1 MNRRSFLA
9 AGSAALAAQA
19 APEYDPVLQ
28 AGVYV
33 WTQHYARQKQ
43 RAQDHI
49 PDICAAFA
57 RAGYRDVEL
66 MSLFFEP
73 GLDRITL
80 RALESN
86 GLKCSTVYNGGPMHT
101 RDGARL
107 TIAATVDLAQRIQRS
122 RPLDAVVFNPNPV
135 GRAKT
140 DEELKVQAEALE
152 TLGWALWNSGVRL
165 MLHQH
170 APELA
175 DNGREWRFM
184 LANTDRR
191 YMRVCLDTHWVY
203 RAGLDVMTLLKECGS
218 RLYGLH
224 VRNSKGGVWTE
235 EFGDGDI
242 DYRAVAQELRR
253 AGFTGYL
260 SVELAWDK
268 ETQITRPLEESLR
281 RSREYAARLFGIA
294 SH

>member
-1 MNRRSFLA
+1 
-9 AGSAALAAQA
+9 
-19 APEYDPVLQ
+19 
-28 AGVYV
+28 
-33 WTQHYARQKQ
+33 
-43 RAQDHI
+43 
-49 PDICAAFA
+49 
-57 RAGYRDVEL
+57 
-66 MSLFFEP
+66 
-73 GLDRITL
+73 
-80 RALESN
+80 
-86 GLKCSTVYNGGPMHT
+86 MHT

-140 DEELKVQAEALE
+140 DEELTVQAEALD
-152 TLGWALWNSGVRL
+152 TLGWALGNSGVRL

-203 RAGLDVMTLLKECGS
+203 RAGLDVMTYVKECGS

-242 DYRAVAQELRR
+242 DYRAVAQHLR
-253 AGFTGYL
+253 AMGFTGYL

-281 RSREYAARLFGIA
+281 RSREYTERIFGLA

>member
-9 AGSAALAAQA
+9 AGAARLAAQA
-19 APEYDPVLQ
+19 APEYDPVMQ

-33 WTQHYARQKQ
+33 WTQHYSRQGKK
-43 RAQDHI
+43 AQDHI
-49 PDICAAFA
+49 ADICAAFS

-73 GLDRITL
+73 GQDRITL
-80 RALESN
+80 RALESS
-86 GLKCSTVYNGGPMHT
+86 GLRCSTVYNGGPMHT
-101 RDGARL
+101 RDAARA
-107 TIAATVDLAQRIQRS
+107 TIAATVDLAQRILRS
-122 RPLDAVVFNPNPV
+122 RPLDAVVFNPNPI

-140 DEELKVQAEALE
+140 GEELKVQAEALE

-175 DNGREWRFM
+175 ENGREWRFM

-191 YMRVCLDTHWVY
+191 YLRVCLDTHWVY
-203 RAGLDVMTLLKECGS
+203 RAGLDVMELLKECGP

-224 VRNSKGGVWTE
+224 VRNSRGGVWTE

-242 DYRAVAQELRR
+242 DYTQVAQHLRNT
-253 AGFTGYL
+253 GFTGYL

-281 RSREYAARLFGIA
+281 RSREYAEGIFGIA
-294 SH
+294 AH

>member
-1 MNRRSFLA
+1 MNRRSFLIA
-9 AGSAALAAQA
+9 CTAPLAAQA

-33 WTQHYARQKQ
+33 WTQHYGRLGQ
-43 RAQDHI
+43 RAQDHV
-49 PDICAAFA
+49 PEICMAFA

-73 GLDRITL
+73 GLDRITFQ
-80 RALESN
+80 ALERA
-86 GLKCSTVYNGGPMHT
+86 GLACSTVYNGGPMHT
-101 RDGARL
+101 PDSARQ
-107 TIAATVDLAQRIQRS
+107 TIAATVELAQRILRH
-122 RPLDAVVFNPNPV
+122 RPLEAVVFNPNPV

-140 DEELKVQAEALE
+140 GEELKVQAEALN

-175 DNGREWRFM
+175 ENGREWRFM
-184 LANTDRR
+184 LANTERR
-191 YMRVCLDTHWVY
+191 WLRVCLDLHWVY
-203 RAGLDVMTLLKECGS
+203 RAGLDVMTLLKECGP

-224 VRNSKGGVWTE
+224 VRNSRGGVWTE
-235 EFGDGDI
+235 DFAGGDI
-242 DYRAVAQELRR
+242 DYPAVAQYLRQT
-253 AGFTGYL
+253 GFTGFL

-268 ETQITRPLEESLR
+268 ETQLTRPLEENLR
-281 RSREYAARLFGIA
+281 RSRDYARNVFAIA
-294 SH
+294 AG

>member
-1 MNRRSFLA
+1 MNRRTFLSA
-9 AGSAALAAQA
+9 SGAALALHG
-19 APEYDPVLQ
+19 APEYDPVMQ

-33 WTQHYARQKQ
+33 WTQHYSRIGQ

-49 PDICAAFA
+49 PEICAAFA

-73 GLDRITL
+73 GLDRVTM
-80 RALESN
+80 RALAAS

-101 RDGARL
+101 REAARQ
-107 TIAATVDLAQRIQRS
+107 TIAATVELAQRIQRHQ
-122 RPLDAVVFNPNPV
+122 PLDAIVFNPNPV

-140 DEELKVQAEALE
+140 EEELAVQAEALE
-152 TLGWALWNSGVRL
+152 TLGWALWNSSVRL

-175 DNGREWRFM
+175 NEGREWRYM
-184 LANTDRR
+184 LAHTDRR
-191 YMRVCLDTHWVY
+191 YLRVCLDTHWVY
-203 RAGLDVMTLLKECGS
+203 RAGLDVMTLVKESGP
-218 RLYGLH
+218 RLNGLH
-224 VRNSKGGVWTE
+224 VRNSRGGVWME

-242 DYRAVAQELRR
+242 DYRALAQYLR
-253 AGFTGYL
+253 ASGFTGYL

-268 ETQITRPLEESLR
+268 ETPVTRPLEESLR
-281 RSREYAARLFGIA
+281 RSREYAEKIFGLA

>member
-9 AGSAALAAQA
+9 AGSAALGAQA

-33 WTQHYARQKQ
+33 WTQHYSRQGQ
-43 RAQDHI
+43 RAQDHVAE
-49 PDICAAFA
+49 ICAAFA

-86 GLKCSTVYNGGPMHT
+86 GLACSTVYNGGPMHT
-101 RDGARL
+101 RDGARR
-107 TIAATVDLAQRIQRS
+107 TIAATVELAQRIQRS
-122 RPLDAVVFNPNPV
+122 RPLDAVVFNPDPA
-135 GRAKT
+135 GRPKT

-175 DNGREWRFM
+175 DNGREWRYI

-191 YMRVCLDTHWVY
+191 YLRVCLDTHWVY
-203 RAGLDVMTLLKECGS
+203 RAGLDVMTLLKECGA

-224 VRNSKGGVWTE
+224 VRNSRGGVWTE
-235 EFGDGDI
+235 EFGEGDI
-242 DYRAVAQELRR
+242 DYRAVAQHLRGT
-253 AGFTGYL
+253 GFTGYL

-268 ETQITRPLEESLR
+268 ETKVTRPLEESLR
-281 RSREYAARLFGIA
+281 RSREYAERLFGIA

>member
-9 AGSAALAAQA
+9 ASGAALAARG
-19 APEYDPVLQ
+19 APEFDPVMQ

-33 WTQHYARQKQ
+33 WTQHYSRQGK

-49 PDICAAFA
+49 EEVCSSFV

-66 MSLFFEP
+66 MSLFFGP
-73 GLDRITL
+73 GIDSRTF
-80 RALESN
+80 RALELL
-86 GLKCSTVYNGGPMHT
+86 GLQCSTVYNGGPMHT
-101 RDGARL
+101 REAARE
-107 TIAATVDLAQRIQRS
+107 TIASTVELAQRIQRR
-122 RPLDAVVFNPNPV
+122 RPLDAIVFNPNPI

-140 DEELKVQAEALE
+140 DEELRVQAEALE

-175 DNGREWRFM
+175 ENGREWRFM

-191 YMRVCLDTHWVY
+191 YLRVCLDTHWVY

-235 EFGDGDI
+235 ELGDGDI
-242 DYRAVAQELRR
+242 DYRQVAQHLRA
-253 AGFTGYL
+253 AGFSGYL

-268 ETQITRPLEESLR
+268 ETQVTRPLEESLR
-281 RSREYAARLFGIA
+281 RSREYAERIFGIA
-294 SH
+294 PR

>member
-1 MNRRSFLA
+1 MNRRAFLA
-9 AGSAALAAQA
+9 ACTAPLAARA
-19 APEYDPVLQ
+19 TEYDPQLQ

-33 WTQHYARQKQ
+33 WTQHYSRLGQ
-43 RAQDHI
+43 RAQDHV
-49 PDICAAFA
+49 PEICAAFA

-73 GLDRITL
+73 GLDRITF
-80 RALESN
+80 RALDQS
-86 GLKCSTVYNGGPMHT
+86 GLACSTVYHGGPMHT
-101 RDGARL
+101 REAARQ
-107 TIAATVDLAQRIQRS
+107 TIAAAVELAQRILRH
-122 RPLDAVVFNPNPV
+122 RPLDAIVFNPNPV

-140 DEELKVQAEALE
+140 EEELRIQAEGLE
-152 TLGWALWNSGVRL
+152 TLGWALWNSGVRM

-175 DNGREWRFM
+175 DNAREWRFM

-191 YMRVCLDTHWVY
+191 YMRVCLDAHWVY
-203 RAGLDVMTLLKECGS
+203 RAGLDVMALLRECGP

-224 VRNSKGGVWTE
+224 VRNSRGGVWME
-235 EFGDGDI
+235 DLDDGDI
-242 DYRAVAQELRR
+242 DYRAMAAHLRS

-268 ETQITRPLEESLR
+268 KTHVTRPLEENLR
-281 RSREYAARLFGIA
+281 RSRLYAENVFGLA
-294 SH
+294 AG

>member
-9 AGSAALAAQA
+9 AAGAAPAALAA
-19 APEYDPVLQ
+19 PEYAPVLQ

-33 WTQHYARQKQ
+33 WTQHYSRLGQ
-43 RAQDHI
+43 RAQDHVN
-49 PDICAAFA
+49 DICMAFA
-57 RAGYRDVEL
+57 RAGFRDVEL

-73 GLDRITL
+73 GLDRVTL
-80 RALESN
+80 QALERA
-86 GLKCSTVYNGGPMHT
+86 GLACSTVYNGGPLHT
-101 RDGARL
+101 PESARQ
-107 TIAATVDLAQRIQRS
+107 TIATTVELAQRILRH
-122 RPLDAVVFNPNPV
+122 RPLDAIVFNPNPV

-140 DEELKVQAEALE
+140 DEELKVQAEALN

-175 DNGREWRFM
+175 DNGREWRYM
-184 LANTDRR
+184 LAHTERR
-191 YMRVCLDTHWVY
+191 WLRVCLDTHWVY
-203 RAGLDVMTLLKECGS
+203 RAGLDVMTLLKECGP

-224 VRNSKGGVWTE
+224 VRNSRGGVWTE
-235 EFGDGDI
+235 DFGDGDI
-242 DYRAVAQELRR
+242 DYRAVARHLRE

-268 ETQITRPLEESLR
+268 ETRVTRPLEENLR
-281 RSREYAARLFGIA
+281 RSLQYARDVFGIA
-294 SH
+294 AG

>member
-9 AGSAALAAQA
+9 CGSAALAAHA
-19 APEYDPVLQ
+19 APEYAPVMQ

-33 WTQHYARQKQ
+33 WTQHYSRQGK

-49 PDICAAFA
+49 ADICAAFA

-73 GLDRITL
+73 GLDRLTF
-80 RALESN
+80 RALESA
-86 GLKCSTVYNGGPMHT
+86 GLHCSTVYNGGPMHT
-101 RDGARL
+101 RDAARQ
-107 TIAATVDLAQRIQRS
+107 TIAATVGLAQRILQN
-122 RPLDAVVFNPNPV
+122 RPLDALVFNPNPA

-140 DEELKVQAEALE
+140 DDELKVQAEALE

-170 APELA
+170 APEMA
-175 DNGREWRFM
+175 DNAREWRFM

-203 RAGLDVMTLLKECGS
+203 RAGLDVMTVLKECGS

-235 EFGDGDI
+235 DFGDGDI
-242 DYRAVAQELRR
+242 DYKPVAQYLR
-253 AGFTGYL
+253 AGGFTGYL

-268 ETQITRPLEESLR
+268 ETPVTRPLEESLR
-281 RSREYAARLFGIA
+281 RSRHYAESIFGSA

>member
-1 MNRRSFLA
+1 MNRRTFLA
-9 AGSAALAAQA
+9 AGSAALGAQA

-33 WTQHYARQKQ
+33 WTQHYSRQKQ

-49 PDICAAFA
+49 PEICASFA

-101 RDGARL
+101 RDAARL
-107 TIAATVDLAQRIQRS
+107 TIAATVGLAQRILRS
-122 RPLDAVVFNPNPV
+122 RPLDAVVFNPDPV

-165 MLHQH
+165 MLHEH

-175 DNGREWRFM
+175 NNGREWRFM

-203 RAGLDVMTLLKECGS
+203 RAGLDVMTLLEECGP

-224 VRNSKGGVWTE
+224 VRNSRGGVWTE
-235 EFGDGDI
+235 EFGEGDI
-242 DYRAVAQELRR
+242 DYRAVAQHLRG

-268 ETQITRPLEESLR
+268 ETKVTRPLEESLR
-281 RSREYAARLFGIA
+281 RSREYAERLFGIA

>member
-9 AGSAALAAQA
+9 AGAASLAVQA
-19 APEYDPVLQ
+19 APEYDPVMQ

-33 WTQHYARQKQ
+33 WTQHYSRQGR

-49 PDICAAFA
+49 ADICAAFA

-80 RALESN
+80 RALDSS

-101 RDGARL
+101 RDAARQ

-122 RPLDAVVFNPNPV
+122 RPLDAVVFNPNPI

-175 DNGREWRFM
+175 EKGREWRFM

-191 YMRVCLDTHWVY
+191 YLRVCLDTHWVY
-203 RAGLDVMTLLKECGS
+203 RAGLDVMEFVKECGS

-235 EFGDGDI
+235 ELGDGDI
-242 DYRAVAQELRR
+242 DYRAMAQHLRTS
-253 AGFTGYL
+253 GFTGYL

-268 ETQITRPLEESLR
+268 ETQITRPLEENLR
-281 RSREYAARLFGIA
+281 RSREYAERIFGIA
-294 SH
+294 AH

>member
-9 AGSAALAAQA
+9 AGAASLAVQA
-19 APEYDPVLQ
+19 APEYDPVMQ

-33 WTQHYARQKQ
+33 WTQHYSRQGKK
-43 RAQDHI
+43 AQDHI
-49 PDICAAFA
+49 ADICAAFA
-57 RAGYRDVEL
+57 RAGYQDVEL

-80 RALESN
+80 RALESS
-86 GLKCSTVYNGGPMHT
+86 GLNCSTVYNGGPMHT
-101 RDGARL
+101 RDAARQ
-107 TIAATVDLAQRIQRS
+107 TIAATVDLAHRIQRS
-122 RPLDAVVFNPNPV
+122 RPLDAVVFNPNPA
-135 GRAKT
+135 GRGKT

-175 DNGREWRFM
+175 ENGREWRFM

-203 RAGLDVMTLLKECGS
+203 RAGLDVMEFVKECGA

-224 VRNSKGGVWTE
+224 VRNSRGGVWTE

-242 DYRAVAQELRR
+242 DYRAVAQHLRTS
-253 AGFTGYL
+253 GFTGYL

-268 ETQITRPLEESLR
+268 ETQITRPLEENLR
-281 RSREYAARLFGIA
+281 RSREYAGRIFGIA
-294 SH
+294 AH

>member
-9 AGSAALAAQA
+9 AGSAALAAHA
-19 APEYDPVLQ
+19 APEYDPVMQ

-33 WTQHYARQKQ
+33 WTQNYSREGK

-49 PDICAAFA
+49 PEICAAFA

-66 MSLFFEP
+66 MSQFFEP

-175 DNGREWRFM
+175 DNGREWRYM

-191 YMRVCLDTHWVY
+191 YLRVCLDTHWVY

-224 VRNSKGGVWTE
+224 VRNSQGGVWTE

-242 DYRAVAQELRR
+242 DYRPVAQHLRST
-253 AGFTGYL
+253 GFTGYL

-268 ETQITRPLEESLR
+268 ETRITRPLEESLR
-281 RSREYAARLFGIA
+281 RSLDYAVKIFGIA